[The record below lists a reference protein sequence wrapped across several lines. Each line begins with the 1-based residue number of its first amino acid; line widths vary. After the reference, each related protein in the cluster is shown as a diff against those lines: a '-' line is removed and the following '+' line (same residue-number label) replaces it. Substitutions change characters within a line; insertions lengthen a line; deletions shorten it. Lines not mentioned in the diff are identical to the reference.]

1 MMSRVILSAIVS
13 CPIVALLL
21 TLAAETTSNLVFYT
35 SVVYAALVGLSALMS
50 VTKTKGTKQ

>member
-50 VTKTKGTKQ
+50 VTKTKGTK

>member
-1 MMSRVILSAIVS
+1 MIRLILSVIVS

-35 SVVYAALVGLSALMS
+35 AMFYAALVGLSALLS
-50 VTKTKGTKQ
+50 VTITKGTKQ